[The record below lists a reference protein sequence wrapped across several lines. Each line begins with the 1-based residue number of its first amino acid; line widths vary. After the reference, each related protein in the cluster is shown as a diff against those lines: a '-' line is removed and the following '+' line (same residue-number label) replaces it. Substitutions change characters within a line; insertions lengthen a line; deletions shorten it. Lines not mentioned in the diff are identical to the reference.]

1 MFGGEG
7 NFQSALDELSTL
19 MSRSSLIEQRR
30 RLADAT
36 SIMDRATSIE
46 QISRMRSMGASPGLR
61 NTSDLL
67 SNSSPGSFSL
77 RLPFSGEAAAAFSPG
92 SEPRANVDD
101 FSKLLGT
108 DSTSKNYYSI
118 DLLAAPIEELLTKLD
133 CAEMLVRRS
142 DGSLNGLSSLRSLSN
157 KYK

>member
-1 MFGGEG
+1 
-7 NFQSALDELSTL
+7 
-19 MSRSSLIEQRR
+19 
-30 RLADAT
+30 
-36 SIMDRATSIE
+36 
-46 QISRMRSMGASPGLR
+46 MGASPGLR